1 MKRVLFSYEM
11 KEIDNSSKIPPVVL
25 MENAGRGVAENIKNL
40 GNSFLILCG
49 SGNNGGDGFVV
60 ARWLKKYKK
69 NVKVIIF
76 DENIKT
82 NEARINFELLKAF
95 DIEVKMFDKKEF
107 EGNFDVIVD
116 GIFGIGF
123 KGKLE
128 GKYYKC
134 IEVVNSIN
142 AKKVSLDI
150 PSGVNAD
157 DGSVLNVAFKSDITY
172 TFESEKFGHFLFEGK
187 IYSGK
192 VEVVDIG
199 IEEKL
204 LENKGFLYLEENDVI
219 DLLPKYK
226 GYENKKDKG
235 RILILGGSKDYVGA
249 VILNI
254 LGAVSSGVG
263 LIYCA
268 VPKSIYPYIV
278 GKVPESIVIPIED
291 ENGYFSKRSFKD
303 LLSKNLNFDSIV
315 VGSGISRNEYTR
327 EFMKEVLNLDIPKIV
342 DADGIWAISDK
353 IELLDEKTIITPHP
367 GEMSF
372 IINKDAREIDRKR
385 IEVSMDFSKKYK
397 CVLLL
402 KGNPSV
408 IVQNNNRFLNIHG
421 DERLARGGS
430 GDVLSGLIGGLLA
443 QKVSPIYSA
452 VISSY
457 LHSRSCEF
465 FDKLTFKPSDIPR
478 GIELLLR
485 KLALKFSNY
494 GNA

>member
-11 KEIDNSSKIPPVVL
+11 KEVDNSSKIPQIVL
-25 MENAGRGVAENIKNL
+25 MENAGKGVAENIRSF
-40 GNSFLILCG
+40 GNSFIILCG

-95 DIEVKMFDKKEF
+95 DIEIEMFNEKKF
-107 EGNFDVIVD
+107 SINADVVVD

-134 IEVVNSIN
+134 IEIVNSSN
-142 AKKVSLDI
+142 AKKISLDI
-150 PSGVNAD
+150 PSGISAD
-157 DGSVLNVAFKSDITY
+157 DGSISNIAFKSDITY
-172 TFESEKFGHFLFEGK
+172 TFASEKLGHFLFEGK

-192 VEVVDIG
+192 VEIVDIG

-204 LENKGFLYLEENDVI
+204 LENKGFLYLEEDDVI
-219 DLLPKYK
+219 NLLPKYI

-235 RILILGGSKDYVGA
+235 RVLIIGGSKDYVGA

-254 LGAVSSGVG
+254 FGAISSGVG

-268 VPKSIYPYIV
+268 IPKSIYPYIV

-291 ENGYFSKRSFKD
+291 ENGYFSRRSFED
-303 LLSKNLNFDSIV
+303 LLSKNLNFDSLV
-315 VGSGISRNEYTR
+315 VGSGISRNEYTKQ
-327 EFMKEVLNLDIPKIV
+327 FMSEVLNLNIPKII

-372 IINKDAREIDRKR
+372 IISKEPKEIDRKR
-385 IEVSMDFSKKYK
+385 IEVSMNFSKKYK
-397 CVLLL
+397 PVLLL

-408 IVQNNNRFLNIHG
+408 IVQNNYRFLNIWG

-430 GDVLSGLIGGLLA
+430 GDILSGLIGGFLA

-465 FDKLTFKPSDIPR
+465 FDKLTFKPSDIPK
-478 GIELLLR
+478 GIELLI
-485 KLALKFSNY
+485 KKIK
-494 GNA
+494 